1 MKKVLKLSAFIT
13 ALTITISVTGCKKN
27 DSADNMSKGG
37 YVEEEMDA
45 DLQVYSLSEFC
56 LIDGKISIF
65 DTGANEKYCLSE
77 DGKSFLKDSYVI
89 MQESG
94 YDLSEIIAASD
105 TGYLIQL
112 FDDSSKEVSYYFVD
126 AKGEKNKL
134 NISGYIGSAEF
145 SSDGKLFVTNDGKL
159 NAVSLTNYSVKPI
172 MSVGFETKAMD
183 IIGDNIIIVDENGT
197 HIYDY
202 KNEKEIEVP
211 QVLSDFFS
219 ERTESRKE
227 GFDEDTALDICAG
240 EDGSIYIACS
250 DGIFRYVMNG
260 NQIEQL
266 IDGTVCSLGDPSLE
280 LSSIIHCEDDT
291 IYAAFKD
298 GKIMKYRYDP
308 DIVTKVSSVLTIYS
322 LEKNDTLS
330 QTIRSFAASNRNIK
344 VDYQVGM
351 RNGITYDDA
360 MKELTTQILSG
371 SAPDVIMLDGID
383 IDNYIDK
390 NMLADLSESEEVWNP
405 NGTLLDNVVK
415 WNKKSDNIYSVACRF
430 RIPAIGTHF
439 EKVETIKCLKD
450 IANNVEEYRKK
461 YDDPY
466 PIIYIENPEAAIK
479 LGLIYEGN
487 DVINNGSVNKD
498 KLEEMFNSC
507 ERIYN
512 NSQNQSN
519 PIRYSMHNQDIE
531 NEYIFATRV
540 NASLLD
546 DHTVAL
552 GTINTFDGD
561 LNMITSIDTLSVPS
575 DIEVRYGIGD
585 NDKLFIPTCNL
596 GIIEAGKN
604 KDAAVKFIATAISMD
619 NQKINHNDG
628 FPVNTETLEWFYRK
642 NKDVNNN
649 DFNYICTSMGEN
661 VEATMNIE
669 WMTDME
675 VEDFDNYIHNL
686 SEPVIM
692 DIITET
698 IIVDAGVKCIE
709 GSMSP
714 AEAANEAIRQL
725 DLRMKE

>member
-1 MKKVLKLSAFIT
+1 MKKVLKLLAFIT

-37 YVEEEMDA
+37 YVEEEMDEN
-45 DLQVYSLSEFC
+45 LQVYSLSEFC

-77 DGKSFLKDSYVI
+77 DRKSFLKGSDVI
-89 MQESG
+89 MKESD
-94 YDLSEIIAASD
+94 YDIIAASD
-105 TGYLIQL
+105 AGYLMRL
-112 FDDSSKEVSYYFVD
+112 FSDSSKEVSYYFID
-126 AKGEKNKL
+126 TKEEKNKL
-134 NISGYIGSAEF
+134 NVSGYIGSAEF

-159 NAVSLTNYSVKPI
+159 NVVSLTNYSVKPV
-172 MSVGFETKAMD
+172 MSVGFETKVMD

-197 HIYDY
+197 HMYDY
-202 KNEKEIEVP
+202 KNEKEMDVP
-211 QVLSDFFS
+211 QILSDFFS
-219 ERTESRKE
+219 ERNGSQNDDIIT
-227 GFDEDTALDICAG
+227 FDMCSG
-240 EDGSIYIACS
+240 ENNSIYIACS
-250 DGIFRYVMNG
+250 EGIFRYVMNG

-280 LSSIIHCEDDT
+280 LSSIIYSEDDT

-298 GKIMKYRYDP
+298 GKILKYRYDP
-308 DIVTKVSSVLTIYS
+308 DLVTKVSSVLTIYS

-330 QTIRSFAASNRNIK
+330 QTIRNFATSNRNIK
-344 VDYQVGM
+344 IDYQVGM

-360 MKELTTQILSG
+360 MKDLTTQILSG
-371 SAPDVIMLDGID
+371 NAPDVIMLDGID

-390 NMLADLSESEEVWNP
+390 NMLADLSESEEIWNP
-405 NGTLLDNVVK
+405 NGTLLDNVAK
-415 WNKKSDNIYSVACRF
+415 WNKKSDSIYSVACRF
-430 RIPAIGTHF
+430 RIPAVGIHS
-439 EKVETIKCLKD
+439 EEVETIKCLED
-450 IANNVEEYRKK
+450 IADKVEEYREK

-466 PIIYIENPEAAIK
+466 PIIYVESPEAAIK

-487 DVINNGSVNKD
+487 DVIGNSGFNKD
-498 KLEEMFNSC
+498 KLAEMFDSC

-519 PIRYSMHNQDIE
+519 PIRYSMHSQDIE

-540 NASLLD
+540 NATLLD
-546 DHTVAL
+546 DHTLAL
-552 GTINTFDGD
+552 GTINTFDSD

-585 NDKLFIPTCNL
+585 NDNLFIPTCNL

-604 KDAAVKFIATAISMD
+604 KDAAVKFIATVLGVE

-628 FPVNTETLEWFYRK
+628 FPVNTDTLEWFYNK

-649 DFNYICTSMGEN
+649 VFNFECISMNGN
-661 VEATMNIE
+661 REATMNLE
-669 WMTDME
+669 WMTNTE
-675 VEDFDNYIHNL
+675 VEAFDNYIHNL
-686 SEPVIM
+686 NEPVIM
-692 DIITET
+692 DIVTET
-698 IIVDAGVKCIE
+698 IIVDAGVKCVE

-714 AEAANEAIRQL
+714 TEAANEVIRQL

>member
-1 MKKVLKLSAFIT
+1 MKKVLKLLAFIT

-37 YVEEEMDA
+37 YVEEEMDEN
-45 DLQVYSLSEFC
+45 LQVYSLSEFC

-77 DGKSFLKDSYVI
+77 DRKSFLKGSDVI
-89 MQESG
+89 MKESD
-94 YDLSEIIAASD
+94 YDIIAASD
-105 TGYLIQL
+105 AGYLMRL
-112 FDDSSKEVSYYFVD
+112 FSDSSKEVSYYFID
-126 AKGEKNKL
+126 TKEEKNKL
-134 NISGYIGSAEF
+134 NVSGYIGSAEF

-159 NAVSLTNYSVKPI
+159 NVVSLTNYSVKPV
-172 MSVGFETKAMD
+172 MSVGFETKVMD

-197 HIYDY
+197 HMYDY
-202 KNEKEIEVP
+202 KNEKEMDVP
-211 QVLSDFFS
+211 QILSDFFS
-219 ERTESRKE
+219 ERNGSQNDDIIT
-227 GFDEDTALDICAG
+227 FDMCSG
-240 EDGSIYIACS
+240 ENNSIYIACS
-250 DGIFRYVMNG
+250 EGIFRYVMNG

-280 LSSIIHCEDDT
+280 LSSIIYSEDDT

-298 GKIMKYRYDP
+298 GKILKYRYDP
-308 DIVTKVSSVLTIYS
+308 DLVTKVSSVLTIYS

-330 QTIRSFAASNRNIK
+330 QTIRNFATSNRNIK
-344 VDYQVGM
+344 IDYQVGM

-360 MKELTTQILSG
+360 MKDLTTQILSG
-371 SAPDVIMLDGID
+371 NAPDVIMLDGID

-390 NMLADLSESEEVWNP
+390 NMLADLSESEEIWNP
-405 NGTLLDNVVK
+405 NGTLLDNVAK
-415 WNKKSDNIYSVACRF
+415 WNKKSDSIYSVACRF
-430 RIPAIGTHF
+430 RIPAVGIHS
-439 EKVETIKCLKD
+439 EEVETIKCLED
-450 IANNVEEYRKK
+450 IADKVEEYREK

-466 PIIYIENPEAAIK
+466 PIIYVESPEAAIK

-487 DVINNGSVNKD
+487 DVIGNSGFNKD
-498 KLEEMFNSC
+498 KLAEMFDSC

-519 PIRYSMHNQDIE
+519 PIRYSMHSQDIE

-540 NASLLD
+540 NATLLD
-546 DHTVAL
+546 DHTLAL
-552 GTINTFDGD
+552 GTINTFDSD

-585 NDKLFIPTCNL
+585 NNNLFIPTCNL

-604 KDAAVKFIATAISMD
+604 KDAAVKFIATVLGVE

-628 FPVNTETLEWFYRK
+628 FPVNTDTLEWFYNK

-649 DFNYICTSMGEN
+649 VFNFECISMNGN
-661 VEATMNIE
+661 REATMNLE
-669 WMTDME
+669 WMTNTE
-675 VEDFDNYIHNL
+675 VEAFDNYIHNL
-686 SEPVIM
+686 NEPVIM
-692 DIITET
+692 DIVTET
-698 IIVDAGVKCIE
+698 IIVDAGVKCVE
-709 GSMSP
+709 GSMFP
-714 AEAANEAIRQL
+714 TEAANEVIRQL

>member
-1 MKKVLKLSAFIT
+1 MKKVLKLLAFIT

-37 YVEEEMDA
+37 YVEEEMDEN
-45 DLQVYSLSEFC
+45 LQVYSFSEFC

-77 DGKSFLKDSYVI
+77 DGKSFLKGSDVI
-89 MQESG
+89 MKESD
-94 YDLSEIIAASD
+94 YDIIAASD
-105 TGYLIQL
+105 AGYLMRL
-112 FDDSSKEVSYYFVD
+112 FSDSSKEVSYYFID
-126 AKGEKNKL
+126 TKEEKNKL
-134 NISGYIGSAEF
+134 NVSGYIGSAEF

-159 NAVSLTNYSVKPI
+159 NVVSLTNYSVKPV
-172 MSVGFETKAMD
+172 MSVGFETKVMD

-197 HIYDY
+197 HMYDY
-202 KNEKEIEVP
+202 KNEKEMDVP
-211 QVLSDFFS
+211 QILSDFFS
-219 ERTESRKE
+219 ERNGSQNDDIII
-227 GFDEDTALDICAG
+227 FDMCSG
-240 EDGSIYIACS
+240 ENNSIYIACS
-250 DGIFRYVMNG
+250 EGIFRYVMNG

-280 LSSIIHCEDDT
+280 LSSIIYSEDDT

-298 GKIMKYRYDP
+298 GKILKYRYDP
-308 DIVTKVSSVLTIYS
+308 DLVTKVSSVLTIYS

-330 QTIRSFAASNRNIK
+330 QTIRNFATSNRNIK
-344 VDYQVGM
+344 IDYQVGM

-360 MKELTTQILSG
+360 MKDLTTQILSG
-371 SAPDVIMLDGID
+371 NAPDVIMLDGID

-390 NMLADLSESEEVWNP
+390 NMLADLSESEEIWNP
-405 NGTLLDNVVK
+405 NGTLLDNVAK
-415 WNKKSDNIYSVACRF
+415 WNKKSDSIYSVACRF
-430 RIPAIGTHF
+430 RIPAVGIHS
-439 EKVETIKCLKD
+439 EEVETIKCLED
-450 IANNVEEYRKK
+450 IADKVEEYREK

-466 PIIYIENPEAAIK
+466 PIIYVESPEAAIK

-487 DVINNGSVNKD
+487 DVIGNSGVNKD
-498 KLEEMFNSC
+498 KLAEMFDSC

-519 PIRYSMHNQDIE
+519 PIRYSMHSQDIE

-540 NASLLD
+540 NATLLD
-546 DHTVAL
+546 DHTLAL
-552 GTINTFDGD
+552 GTINTFDSD

-585 NDKLFIPTCNL
+585 NDNLFIPTCNL

-604 KDAAVKFIATAISMD
+604 KDAAVKFIATVLGVE

-628 FPVNTETLEWFYRK
+628 FPVNTDTLEWFYNK

-649 DFNYICTSMGEN
+649 VFNFECISMNGN
-661 VEATMNIE
+661 REATMNLE
-669 WMTDME
+669 WMTNTE
-675 VEDFDNYIHNL
+675 VEAFDNYIHNL
-686 SEPVIM
+686 NEPVIM
-692 DIITET
+692 DIVTET
-698 IIVDAGVKCIE
+698 IIVDAGVKCVE

-714 AEAANEAIRQL
+714 TEAANEVIRQL

>member
-13 ALTITISVTGCKKN
+13 ALTITISVTGCKKK

-37 YVEEEMDA
+37 YVEEEMDVN
-45 DLQVYSLSEFC
+45 LQVYSLSEFC

-77 DGKSFLKDSYVI
+77 DGNSFLKGSDVI
-89 MQESG
+89 MNKSDYG
-94 YDLSEIIAASD
+94 TSEIITASEM
-105 TGYLIQL
+105 GYLIRS
-112 FDDSSKEVSYYFVD
+112 FGDSSEEVGYYFVD
-126 AKGEKNKL
+126 AEGVKNKL
-134 NISGYIGSAEF
+134 NIVSSYACSAEF
-145 SSDGKLFVTNDGKL
+145 TSDGKLFVTNDGKL
-159 NAVSLTNYSVKPI
+159 SVVSLTNYSVKPI
-172 MSVGFETKAMD
+172 MSVGFETKVMD

-197 HIYDY
+197 HMYDY
-202 KNEKEIEVP
+202 KNEKETEVP

-219 ERTESRKE
+219 ERNGSQNDGVTT
-227 GFDEDTALDICAG
+227 FDMCSG
-240 EDGSIYIACS
+240 ENNSIYIACS

-266 IDGTVCSLGDPSLE
+266 IDGTVCSLGDLSLE
-280 LSSIIHCEDDT
+280 LSSIIHCKDDT

-298 GKIMKYRYDP
+298 GKILKYRYDP
-308 DIVTKVSSVLTIYS
+308 DLITTVSSVLTIYS

-390 NMLADLSESEEVWNP
+390 NMLSDLSESEKIWNP
-405 NGTLLDNVVK
+405 NGTLLDNVAK
-415 WNKKSDNIYSVACRF
+415 WNKKSDSIYSVACRF
-430 RIPAIGTHF
+430 RIPAVGTHS
-439 EKVETIKCLKD
+439 EEVETIKCLED
-450 IANNVEEYRKK
+450 IADKVEEYREK

-466 PIIYIENPEAAIK
+466 PIIYVESPEAAIK

-487 DVINNGSVNKD
+487 DVIDNGSVNKD
-498 KLEEMFNSC
+498 KLEEMFDSC

-519 PIRYSMHNQDIE
+519 PIRYGMHSQDIE

-540 NASLLD
+540 NAALLD
-546 DHTVAL
+546 DHTLAL
-552 GTINTFDGD
+552 GTINTFDSD
-561 LNMITSIDTLSVPS
+561 LNMVTSIDTLSVPS

-604 KDAAVKFIATAISMD
+604 KDAAVKFIATALGVE
-619 NQKINHNDG
+619 NQKIDHNDG
-628 FPVNTETLEWFYRK
+628 FPVNTDTLEWFYNK
-642 NKDVNNN
+642 NKNMNNN
-649 DFNYICTSMGEN
+649 VFNFECSSMGGN
-661 VEATMNIE
+661 REATMNLE
-669 WMTDME
+669 WMTNME

-686 SEPVIM
+686 NEPVIM
-692 DIITET
+692 DTITKT

-714 AEAANEAIRQL
+714 SEAADEAVRQL
-725 DLRMKE
+725 HLRMKE

>member
-1 MKKVLKLSAFIT
+1 MKKVLKLLAFIT

-37 YVEEEMDA
+37 YVEEEMDEN
-45 DLQVYSLSEFC
+45 LQVYSLSEFC

-77 DGKSFLKDSYVI
+77 DRKSFLKGSDVI
-89 MQESG
+89 MKESD
-94 YDLSEIIAASD
+94 YDIIAASD
-105 TGYLIQL
+105 AGYLMRL
-112 FDDSSKEVSYYFVD
+112 FSDSSKEVSYYFID
-126 AKGEKNKL
+126 TKEEKNKL
-134 NISGYIGSAEF
+134 NVSGYIGSAEF

-159 NAVSLTNYSVKPI
+159 NVVSLTNYSVKPV
-172 MSVGFETKAMD
+172 MSVGFETKVMD

-197 HIYDY
+197 HMYDY
-202 KNEKEIEVP
+202 KNEKEIDVP
-211 QVLSDFFS
+211 QILSDFFS
-219 ERTESRKE
+219 ERNGSQNDDIIT
-227 GFDEDTALDICAG
+227 FDMCSG
-240 EDGSIYIACS
+240 ENNSIYIACS
-250 DGIFRYVMNG
+250 EGIFRYVMNG

-280 LSSIIHCEDDT
+280 LSSIIYSEDDT

-298 GKIMKYRYDP
+298 GKILKYRYDP
-308 DIVTKVSSVLTIYS
+308 DLVTKVSSVLTIYS

-330 QTIRSFAASNRNIK
+330 QTIRNFATSNRNIK
-344 VDYQVGM
+344 IDYQVGM

-360 MKELTTQILSG
+360 MKDLTTQILSG
-371 SAPDVIMLDGID
+371 NVPDVIMLDGID

-390 NMLADLSESEEVWNP
+390 NMLADLSESEEIWNP
-405 NGTLLDNVVK
+405 NGTLLDNVAK
-415 WNKKSDNIYSVACRF
+415 WNKKSDSIYSVACRF
-430 RIPAIGTHF
+430 RIPAVGIHS
-439 EKVETIKCLKD
+439 EEVETIKCLED
-450 IANNVEEYRKK
+450 IADKVEEYREK

-466 PIIYIENPEAAIK
+466 PIIYVETPEAAIK

-487 DVINNGSVNKD
+487 DVIGNSGVNKD
-498 KLEEMFNSC
+498 KLAEMFDSC

-519 PIRYSMHNQDIE
+519 PIRYSMHSQDIE

-540 NASLLD
+540 NATLLD
-546 DHTVAL
+546 DHTLAL
-552 GTINTFDGD
+552 GTINTFDSD

-585 NDKLFIPTCNL
+585 NDNLFIPTCNL

-604 KDAAVKFIATAISMD
+604 KDAAVKFIATVLGVE

-628 FPVNTETLEWFYRK
+628 FPVNTDTLEWFYNK

-649 DFNYICTSMGEN
+649 VFNFECISMNGN
-661 VEATMNIE
+661 REATMNLE
-669 WMTDME
+669 WMTNTE
-675 VEDFDNYIHNL
+675 VEAFDNYIHNL
-686 SEPVIM
+686 NEPVIM
-692 DIITET
+692 DIVTET
-698 IIVDAGVKCIE
+698 IIVDAGVKCVE

-714 AEAANEAIRQL
+714 TEAANEVIRQL

>member
-1 MKKVLKLSAFIT
+1 MKKVLKLLAFIT

-37 YVEEEMDA
+37 YVEEMDEN
-45 DLQVYSLSEFC
+45 LQVYSLSEFC

-77 DGKSFLKDSYVI
+77 DRKSFLKGSDVI
-89 MQESG
+89 MKESD
-94 YDLSEIIAASD
+94 YDIIAASD
-105 TGYLIQL
+105 AGYLMRL
-112 FDDSSKEVSYYFVD
+112 FSDSSKEVSYYFID
-126 AKGEKNKL
+126 TKEEKNKL
-134 NISGYIGSAEF
+134 NVSGYIGSAEF

-159 NAVSLTNYSVKPI
+159 NVVSLTNYSVKPV
-172 MSVGFETKAMD
+172 MSVGFETKVMD

-197 HIYDY
+197 HMYDY
-202 KNEKEIEVP
+202 KNEKEMDVP
-211 QVLSDFFS
+211 QILSDFFS
-219 ERTESRKE
+219 ERNGSQNDDIIT
-227 GFDEDTALDICAG
+227 FDMCSG
-240 EDGSIYIACS
+240 ENNSIYIACS
-250 DGIFRYVMNG
+250 EGIFRYVMNG

-280 LSSIIHCEDDT
+280 LSSIIYSEDDT

-298 GKIMKYRYDP
+298 GKILKYRYDP
-308 DIVTKVSSVLTIYS
+308 DLVTKVSSVLTIYS

-330 QTIRSFAASNRNIK
+330 QTIRNFATSNRNIK
-344 VDYQVGM
+344 IDYQVGM

-360 MKELTTQILSG
+360 MKDLTTQILSG
-371 SAPDVIMLDGID
+371 NAPDVIMLDGID

-390 NMLADLSESEEVWNP
+390 NMLADLSESEEIWNP
-405 NGTLLDNVVK
+405 NGTLLDNVAK
-415 WNKKSDNIYSVACRF
+415 WNKKSDSIYSVACRF
-430 RIPAIGTHF
+430 RIPAVGIHS
-439 EKVETIKCLKD
+439 EEVETIKCLED
-450 IANNVEEYRKK
+450 IADKVEEYREK

-466 PIIYIENPEAAIK
+466 PIIYVESPEAAIK

-487 DVINNGSVNKD
+487 DVIGNSGFNKD
-498 KLEEMFNSC
+498 KLAEMFDSC

-519 PIRYSMHNQDIE
+519 PIRYSMHSQDIE

-540 NASLLD
+540 NATLLD
-546 DHTVAL
+546 DHTLAL
-552 GTINTFDGD
+552 GTINTFDSD

-575 DIEVRYGIGD
+575 DLEVRYGIGD
-585 NDKLFIPTCNL
+585 NNNLFIPTCNL

-604 KDAAVKFIATAISMD
+604 KDAAVKFIATVLGVE

-628 FPVNTETLEWFYRK
+628 FPVNTDTLEWFYNK

-649 DFNYICTSMGEN
+649 VFNFECISMNGN
-661 VEATMNIE
+661 REATMNLE
-669 WMTDME
+669 WMTNTE
-675 VEDFDNYIHNL
+675 VEAFDNYIHNL
-686 SEPVIM
+686 NEPVIM
-692 DIITET
+692 DIVTET
-698 IIVDAGVKCIE
+698 IIVDAGVKCVE

-714 AEAANEAIRQL
+714 TEAANEVIRQL